1 MSPDFR
7 AKRGHNFLWESVQ
20 GPLLSHPA
28 LLNLQPAFASIWLK
42 CLCHYWSRWLV
53 LGSTQIVCP
62 KDSHKSAACQVR
74 AFSEWPG
81 AKGRFYLQASD
92 GKSKVIDLK
101 IVTTRVKPPAA
112 IREADGVV
120 QLIDNALVVP
130 CGERSALHIL
140 ELQPPGKKIMGA
152 RDFCNGLR
160 GHQILIEDTVESLT
174 HWSGLT
180 TCVPHYEHVH
190 FPFIWR

>member
-1 MSPDFR
+1 
-7 AKRGHNFLWESVQ
+7 
-20 GPLLSHPA
+20 
-28 LLNLQPAFASIWLK
+28 
-42 CLCHYWSRWLV
+42 
-53 LGSTQIVCP
+53 
-62 KDSHKSAACQVR
+62 VR

-174 HWSGLT
+174 H
-180 TCVPHYEHVH
+180 
-190 FPFIWR
+190 